1 MCEDDKLLLKMA
13 ARMKEVTSDQEVAQ
27 MFVVNLSKHQKELPE
42 PDDGYLETS
51 GQNHVMDI
59 NDNTEEI
66 QIDSKLSRSRILPE
80 YHSPDIVT
88 SSPNDPE
95 ETQVLSR
102 EPVSPL
108 GPKPN
113 TSGTTLDMSKLSTVP
128 IPQARNHGIV
138 LDQNSS
144 QTINSNG
151 EYSCQT
157 SPSSLTMK
165 DHKCLTDTTTTAS
178 TIPACMICKTS
189 FPTMDGLKT
198 HMESHWKD
206 LPYHCESCSARFFTA
221 HSLNLHKTR
230 STCAKKVDCTIC
242 KRSFGSRRNLI
253 IHYNAKHKE
262 LCPIDSSLNIT
273 VPDAKLFVSDVNDE
287 EMPDALDLSK
297 SNTSRSVINFK
308 CILCQEK
315 GFESEQ
321 ALGEHVLRNH
331 TNFAVML
338 PTVKPEAVLGE
349 AKPGFT
355 CKQCSLSFISNEHL
369 IQHIDSTHAKMVKY
383 YGCTQC
389 EKRYLRNSDLRRHVR
404 KKHDSVD
411 LNSVRI
417 LHTMDD
423 TQLVSQQREVT
434 SIVMDKSTI
443 PQSPPLVSPVMNP
456 VSPKSTT
463 SSGASIPSP
472 NASPGGEINMAGSS
486 LLSNLAKKAKT
497 LMHKK
502 AIDAQLKEISEL
514 PKNQHELVTKVKPV
528 KSYKPIKPKPG
539 EQKGIDLPLTSLI
552 SHKSGKAM
560 AFNCSNCGKGFANA
574 VTFALH
580 VESKIKCDHCK
591 VACCTKDDL
600 QSHIAKNHPHIALTT
615 PGESEVQSFKC
626 AVCRFQFSCQ
636 ANLDAHMPVHI
647 EKRPNKCPLCSRRF
661 TTEPYMERHLMR
673 DHKNNQEFLKTY
685 QFSGIPRRNS
695 LDY

>member
-1 MCEDDKLLLKMA
+1 
-13 ARMKEVTSDQEVAQ
+13 
-27 MFVVNLSKHQKELPE
+27 
-42 PDDGYLETS
+42 
-51 GQNHVMDI
+51 
-59 NDNTEEI
+59 
-66 QIDSKLSRSRILPE
+66 
-80 YHSPDIVT
+80 
-88 SSPNDPE
+88 
-95 ETQVLSR
+95 
-102 EPVSPL
+102 
-108 GPKPN
+108 
-113 TSGTTLDMSKLSTVP
+113 
-128 IPQARNHGIV
+128 
-138 LDQNSS
+138 
-144 QTINSNG
+144 
-151 EYSCQT
+151 
-157 SPSSLTMK
+157 
-165 DHKCLTDTTTTAS
+165 
-178 TIPACMICKTS
+178 
-189 FPTMDGLKT
+189 
-198 HMESHWKD
+198 MESHWKD
-206 LPYHCESCSARFFTA
+206 LPYNCESCSARFFTA
-221 HSLNLHKTR
+221 HSLSLHKTR
-230 STCAKKVDCTIC
+230 STCAKKVECNIC

-262 LCPIDSSLNIT
+262 LCPVDRSLNVT
-273 VPDAKLFVSDVNDE
+273 VPDAKLYVSDGNNE

-297 SNTSRSVINFK
+297 SNTSRSVITFK
-308 CILCQEK
+308 CVLCHEE
-315 GFESEQ
+315 GFESER

-331 TNFAVML
+331 TDFVARMSADKAQAVSAE
-338 PTVKPEAVLGE
+338 PKHGY
-349 AKPGFT
+349 T

-417 LHTMDD
+417 LHTMEES
-423 TQLVSQQREVT
+423 QLVSQKKEVERNADL
-434 SIVMDKSTI
+434 VMQKALH
-443 PQSPPLVSPVMNP
+443 PQSLPMISPSINP
-456 VSPKSTT
+456 VSPKST

-472 NASPGGEINMAGSS
+472 ATSPAGDINMAGSS

-497 LMHKK
+497 VMHKE
-502 AIDAQLKEISEL
+502 AIDAQLKEINEL
-514 PKNQHELVTKVKPV
+514 PKNQHELVTKVKSV

-552 SHKSGKAM
+552 SHKTGKAM
-560 AFNCSNCGKGFANA
+560 AFNCSNCSKGFANA

-580 VESKIKCDHCK
+580 VESKIKCSHCQT
-591 VACCTKDDL
+591 ACCTKDDL
-600 QSHIAKNHPHIALTT
+600 QSHIAKSHPHIALTT
-615 PGESEVQSFKC
+615 SRDSEAQGFKC
-626 AVCRFQFSCQ
+626 PVCRFQFSCQ